1 MSAGLYRER
10 RTTLRNP
17 DVDSINEKL
26 DGSPFDQK
34 LEGRKK
40 LILDPG
46 LRWFKRGEY
55 EPLRIYS
62 IFQGSK
68 SKREDGVMILLAELR
83 SDIQGRLVFLPGSGV
98 ARSVQKTNQ
107 LWQPEIISEFDS
119 VDWIDD
125 ICDGW
130 VSVEVTHPDRPNM
143 AKE

>member
-17 DVDSINEKL
+17 DVDSIDEKL

-34 LEGRKK
+34 LEGREK
-40 LILDPG
+40 LIVDPKLHT
-46 LRWFKRGEY
+46 LRRGET
-55 EPLRIYS
+55 EPVLLEAT
-62 IFQGSK
+62 FQGSK
-68 SKREDGVMILLAELR
+68 SKPEDGVKLRLGELR
-83 SDIQGRLVFLPGSGV
+83 TDIQGRLVFLGGSGV
-98 ARSVQKTNQ
+98 ARSIQKTNQ

-130 VSVEVTHPDRPNM
+130 VNVEVTHPDRPNII
-143 AKE
+143 KE